1 LKRSECRLRGIVEEG
16 IAAHTDFPLRS
27 GQQISSHTAL
37 RQPHECNR
45 ALHNRCVR
53 LRAGRWHRTIL
64 SNITVIISLSG
75 QLGLL
80 ITTEIERLGFHN

>member
-1 LKRSECRLRGIVEEG
+1 
-16 IAAHTDFPLRS
+16 
-27 GQQISSHTAL
+27 
-37 RQPHECNR
+37 
-45 ALHNRCVR
+45 VR